1 MRETLAGVDG
11 LWTLGVIIS
20 WSSLCLEVVVVLMP
34 SVSIDSLMLMLQ
46 MIDCW
51 EKHL

>member
-20 WSSLCLEVVVVLMP
+20 WSSLRREVVVVLMMP
-34 SVSIDSLMLMLQ
+34 SVSIDSLMLR
-46 MIDCW
+46 MID
-51 EKHL
+51 L